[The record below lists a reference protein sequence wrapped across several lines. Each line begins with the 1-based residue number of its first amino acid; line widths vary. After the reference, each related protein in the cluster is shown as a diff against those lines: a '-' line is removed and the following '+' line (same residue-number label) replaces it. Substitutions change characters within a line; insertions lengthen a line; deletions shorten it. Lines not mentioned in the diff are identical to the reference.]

1 MANAVAVMV
10 PPRQSAFHP
19 AGASPRRT
27 RRSKWRSTI
36 GIAGIDRTMR
46 FNMLATSGKAVEA
59 AGDVNTLILDK
70 TGKRSNRLSTRIFS
84 HLLGDIWR
92 TPRQRAQAEYGAA
105 SSAWLADAHAVN
117 ALHRQLVG
125 RAVNAAAAGCDS
137 VDLQLHHLALRIE
150 RRQQLKRRPVRLRV
164 AKLRGDHRPLMTK

>member
-92 TPRQRAQAEYGAA
+92 TRVNVLAEYGAA

-117 ALHRQLVG
+117 AYTGSWLV
-125 RAVNAAAAGCDS
+125 A
-137 VDLQLHHLALRIE
+137 Q
-150 RRQQLKRRPVRLRV
+150 
-164 AKLRGDHRPLMTK
+164 